1 MAATRGKRRGN
12 RRPMRKREPAEVVW
26 DPKTKLGKLVRSGQ
40 IKTMS
45 GAIKTG
51 LPIREPEIVDV
62 LLPEI
67 DDEVIDVNMVQ
78 RMTDS
83 GRRVK
88 FVISV
93 AVGNNDGFV
102 GFGQAK
108 GKEVGS
114 SIRKAIEN
122 AKLNIIEIRRGCG
135 SWECGCKKPH
145 TVPFAI
151 TGKSGSVK
159 ITLKP
164 APQGIGLAT
173 GNVAKKILTL
183 AGVQDCWAFTE
194 GKTKTTVN
202 YAKAVFNALEKNT
215 EMRVMKDEISK
226 IGILSGAIG
235 IAKDKTEDIK
245 QAPVESQP
253 EKKPETAKET
263 KEEKTEKEEKKEEV
277 KAEPETK
284 EKSTEEAPSSE
295 SPDNQKNEEV
305 KDETKNDEPKS
316 EEKPDEVK
324 AESETK
330 EKSTEEASNAESPN
344 NDKPKSEEKLDEA
357 NTEEIKEGEKQKEG
371 E

>member
-1 MAATRGKRRGN
+1 MAARRA
-12 RRPMRKREPAEVVW
+12 RPRQRPKREPKPVEW
-26 DPKTKLGKLVRSGQ
+26 EPKTKLGKLVRKGQ

-45 GAIKTG
+45 DALNSG
-51 LPIREPEIVDV
+51 LPLREPEVVDV

-88 FVISV
+88 FVITV

-114 SIRKAIEN
+114 SIRKAIQN
-122 AKLNIIEIRRGCG
+122 AKLNVIEIRRGCG

-151 TGKSGSVK
+151 NGKSGSVE

-183 AGVQDCWAFTE
+183 AGVKDCWAFTK

-202 YAKAVFNALEKNT
+202 YAKAVFNALEENA
-215 EMRVMKDEISK
+215 EMRVLSDQIKKVGIVSGEIGEKKEIDVSKMIPEEKPSKEDKPKKEDEPDQEK
-226 IGILSGAIG
+226 PKNEG
-235 IAKDKTEDIK
+235 TEK
-245 QAPVESQP
+245 PVEEPPKQEEKPKEQEP
-253 EKKPETAKET
+253 EAEQKEEIKSEEKET
-263 KEEKTEKEEKKEEV
+263 KEEPVEEKKEE
-277 KAEPETK
+277 KG
-284 EKSTEEAPSSE
+284 
-295 SPDNQKNEEV
+295 D
-305 KDETKNDEPKS
+305 
-316 EEKPDEVK
+316 
-324 AESETK
+324 
-330 EKSTEEASNAESPN
+330 
-344 NDKPKSEEKLDEA
+344 DKK
-357 NTEEIKEGEKQKEG
+357 
-371 E
+371 